1 MSNPFD
7 ASFVFVDPISA
18 EVSAEQ
24 MRKVDELM
32 ARPNALANAKLHAE
46 NDMTRL
52 VMACN
57 RTAWGTV
64 ACEPRAPTPDE
75 RTALLERLES
85 DIREKLIGEARL
97 AAEQRALLALME
109 DAQRQHQSHLEAEQA
124 EQAQREAEAA
134 EWAEFQAHDA
144 AGREQR
150 FVAWRAARGGTP

>member
-18 EVSAEQ
+18 EASAEQ
-24 MRKVDELM
+24 IRQVEDLM

-64 ACEPRAPTPDE
+64 ACDPRAPTPDE
-75 RTALLERLES
+75 RAALLERLDPE
-85 DIREKLIGEARL
+85 IREKLIGEARL

-109 DAQRQHQSHLEAEQA
+109 DAQQQYLSHLEAEQA

-134 EWAEFQAHDA
+134 EWAEFEAYDA

-150 FVAWRAARGGTP
+150 FLAWRAARGG